1 MNRTITVSQLRRF
14 VLTKQGLSGPY
25 RFAGKAGALAYIRQ
39 AGCIQFDPIDICGR
53 NAELTLQSRVRGVKK
68 QDLYDLLYKDHVLVD
83 HTDKE
88 LSIFPVEDWPHLA
101 RWRGTAARN
110 VREFP
115 DILPLMEQA
124 MDYIT
129 AHGPV
134 SAAQLPIPGTV
145 RWNSAIHWSGS
156 WSGKANAARS
166 ALEQL
171 YSQGDLIIHHKEG
184 TRKFYDLA
192 SRYIPDHI
200 LHAPDPC
207 PALIDHIKWAILRRM
222 GAMGVLWDR
231 RSDALLGVWGME
243 ASLRRR
249 AFRELAEAGQ
259 IVALQADGLT
269 QPFYMLAA
277 DLPLLE
283 AALAG
288 PAPKKRCEFIA
299 PLDPLMWDRQMV
311 EAIFGF
317 RYRWEIY
324 VPGDKRQFGYYVL
337 PTTYGDRFVGRVE
350 AVRNRE
356 SGTLEIRHVWLEPGV
371 QQTKT
376 LTAALT
382 ATAKRLAKFND
393 CPNLSFLA
401 GVITIRT

>member
-1 MNRTITVSQLRRF
+1 MSRTVSVQQLRRF
-14 VLTKQGLSGPY
+14 ILAKQGLSGSY
-25 RFAGKAGALAYIRQ
+25 RFAGKSGALAYIRQ

-68 QDLYDLLYKDHVLVD
+68 QDLYDLLYRDHALVD
-83 HTDKE
+83 YTDKE
-88 LSIFPVEDWPHLA
+88 LSIFPVEDWPCLA
-101 RWRGTAARN
+101 RWRGTASRN

-124 MDYIT
+124 VDYIT

-145 RWNSAIHWSGS
+145 RWNSAIHWSGN

-171 YSQGDLIIHHKEG
+171 YSQGTLIIHHKEG

-200 LHAPDPC
+200 LTAPDPC
-207 PALIDHIKWAILRRM
+207 PALIDHVKWAILRRM

-231 RSDALLGVWGME
+231 RSDALLGVWGMD
-243 ASLRRR
+243 AALRRR
-249 AFRELAEAGQ
+249 AFRELAEDGK
-259 IVALQADGLT
+259 IIALRADGLA
-269 QPFYMLAA
+269 QPFYMLSS

-283 AALAG
+283 EVLTG

-299 PLDPLMWDRQMV
+299 PLDPLMWDRQMI

-324 VPGDKRQFGYYVL
+324 TPAEKRQFGYYVL
-337 PTTYGDRFVGRVE
+337 PVVYGDGFVGRVE
-350 AVRNRE
+350 AIRNRE

-371 QQTKT
+371 RQTKG

-382 ATAKRLAKFND
+382 GAARRLARFNGCHD
-393 CPNLSFLA
+393 LSFPA
-401 GVITIRT
+401 DIITTRS